1 MRLSIFIADFEQVS
15 AGWEAKGGGEKASE
29 INKNFFS
36 YFYWSYVCFFASF
49 ACWRFQTGKI
59 LFRKK
64 Q

>member
-36 YFYWSYVCFFASF
+36 YFY
-49 ACWRFQTGKI
+49 
-59 LFRKK
+59 
-64 Q
+64 